1 MAKSSISMETI
12 QVSSTNEALSEGQA
26 RRQNSVR
33 NNEYTAG
40 LYLFIPMRHF
50 CTDVVYNGEK
60 MKSKRVLCFKLD
72 ENNHIDYPRTF
83 KVSYFTET
91 LSALREDG
99 APKGIKTEMQAD
111 GMRHIVAGQL
121 QAPIR
126 STESRIPKSVT
137 ADNFLH
143 IDAPFVINY
152 KGIRGG
158 YMPQFESTPKGYQ
171 VKADENGYVVFQA
184 ANITNFEVVDN
195 FDITD
200 ALIAEAKAALKA
212 DTQLSKVK
220 VD

>member
-1 MAKSSISMETI
+1 MAKSSVAMETI
-12 QVSSTNEALSEGQA
+12 QVSAQNEALSEGQA

-33 NNEYTAG
+33 NNEYAQG

-60 MKSKRVLCFKLD
+60 MKSKRVVCFKLD
-72 ENNHIDYPRTF
+72 ENGRIDYPRTF

-111 GMRHIVAGQL
+111 GLRHIVAGQL
-121 QAPIR
+121 SAPIR

-137 ADNFLH
+137 KDNYLH
-143 IDAPFVINY
+143 IDDPFVINY

-158 YMPQFESTPKGYQ
+158 YMPQFEQTPKGYQ
-171 VKADENGYVVFQA
+171 VMADESGNAMFQA
-184 ANITNFEVVDN
+184 ANITNFEVVEH
-195 FDITD
+195 DITD
-200 ALIAEAKAALKA
+200 ALINEAKTVLKN
-212 DTQLSKVK
+212 DSQLSGVK

>member
-1 MAKSSISMETI
+1 MAKSSVAMETI
-12 QVSSTNEALSEGQA
+12 QVSAQNEALSEGQA

-33 NNEYTAG
+33 NNEYAQG

-60 MKSKRVLCFKLD
+60 MKSKRVVCFKLD
-72 ENNHIDYPRTF
+72 ENGKIEYPRTF

-111 GMRHIVAGQL
+111 GLRHIVAGQL
-121 QAPIR
+121 AAPIR

-137 ADNFLH
+137 KDNYLH

-158 YMPQFESTPKGYQ
+158 YMPQFEQTPKGYQ
-171 VKADENGYVVFQA
+171 VMADESGNAMFQA
-184 ANITNFEVVDN
+184 ANITNFEVVEH
-195 FDITD
+195 DITD
-200 ALIAEAKAALKA
+200 ALINEAKTVLKN
-212 DTQLSKVK
+212 DSQLSGVK

>member
-1 MAKSSISMETI
+1 MAKSSVAMETI
-12 QVSSTNEALSEGQA
+12 QVSAQNEALSEGQA

-33 NNEYTAG
+33 NNEYAQG

-50 CTDVVYNGEK
+50 CTDVVYNNEK
-60 MKSKRVLCFKLD
+60 MKSKRVVCFKLD
-72 ENNHIDYPRTF
+72 ENGKIEYPRTF

-91 LSALREDG
+91 LSSLREDG

-111 GMRHIVAGQL
+111 GLRHIVAGQL
-121 QAPIR
+121 AAPIR

-137 ADNFLH
+137 KDNYLH

-158 YMPQFESTPKGYQ
+158 YMPQFEKTPKGYQ
-171 VKADENGYVVFQA
+171 VMADESGNAMFQA
-184 ANITNFEVVDN
+184 ANITNFEVVEH
-195 FDITD
+195 DITD
-200 ALIAEAKAALKA
+200 ALINEAKTVLKN
-212 DTQLSKVK
+212 DSQLSGVK

>member
-1 MAKSSISMETI
+1 MAKSSVAMETI
-12 QVSSTNEALSEGQA
+12 QVSAQNEALSEGQA

-33 NNEYTAG
+33 NNEYAQG

-60 MKSKRVLCFKLD
+60 MKSKRVVCFKLD
-72 ENNHIDYPRTF
+72 DNGRIDYPRTF

-99 APKGIKTEMQAD
+99 APKGIKTEMQED
-111 GMRHIVAGQL
+111 GLRHIVAGQL
-121 QAPIR
+121 SAPIR

-137 ADNFLH
+137 KDNYLH

-158 YMPQFESTPKGYQ
+158 YMPQFEQTPKGYQ
-171 VKADENGYVVFQA
+171 VKTDESGNVLFQA
-184 ANITNFEVVDN
+184 ANITNFEVVEH
-195 FDITD
+195 DITD
-200 ALIAEAKAALKA
+200 ALIAEAKTALKN
-212 DTQLSKVK
+212 DSQLSGVK

>member
-1 MAKSSISMETI
+1 MAKSSVAMETI
-12 QVSSTNEALSEGQA
+12 QVSAQNEALSEGQA

-33 NNEYTAG
+33 NNEYAQG

-60 MKSKRVLCFKLD
+60 MKSKRVVCFKLD
-72 ENNHIDYPRTF
+72 ENGKIEYPRTF

-99 APKGIKTEMQAD
+99 APKGIKTEMQED
-111 GMRHIVAGQL
+111 GLRHIVAGQL
-121 QAPIR
+121 SAPIR

-137 ADNFLH
+137 KDNYLH

-158 YMPQFESTPKGYQ
+158 YMPQFEQTPKGYQ
-171 VKADENGYVVFQA
+171 VKTDESGNVLFQA
-184 ANITNFEVVDN
+184 ANITNFEVVEH
-195 FDITD
+195 DITD
-200 ALIAEAKAALKA
+200 ALINEAKTVLKN
-212 DTQLSKVK
+212 DSQLSGVK